1 MEFEWDE
8 RKNRTNQN
16 KHGIDF
22 ETATKLWNDKNR
34 IEIQTKF
41 PIENRGILIGKMDK
55 KLWSAIF
62 TQRSNA
68 IRIISVRRARKKE
81 AKLYEQKEIG

>member
-8 RKNRTNQN
+8 RKNRKNKN

-22 ETATKLWNDKNR
+22 ETAMELWNDKNR
-34 IEIQTKF
+34 IEIQTPF
-41 PIENRGILIGKMDK
+41 PIENRSILIGKIDK

-62 TQRSNA
+62 TLRSNA

-81 AKLYEQKEIG
+81 AKFYEQKTTG